1 MGKIPCHPPSD
12 PVRPL
17 LLSLLL
23 IGTASLGEA
32 QVRPVSV
39 AVPVKS
45 AAPVSSGTSTV
56 PVSMLPPAGRCRI
69 WIDDVPASQQPAPTD
84 CATALRQKPANGTIL
99 YGPAERDEMGERFE
113 AKAREHRAKERAA
126 TPPGV
131 TPAASQAPA
140 ERKRPVAPP
149 ERKPREDRP

>member
-1 MGKIPCHPPSD
+1 M
-12 PVRPL
+12 RPL

-23 IGTASLGEA
+23 IGTTSLVEA

-39 AVPVKS
+39 GVPAKGGAPTASGS
-45 AAPVSSGTSTV
+45 ANV

-99 YGPAERDEMGERFE
+99 YGPSERDEAGERFE
-113 AKAREHRAKERAA
+113 RNSREHRAKESRPTTSPVRSPA
-126 TPPGV
+126 TPTAPAPAV
-131 TPAASQAPA
+131 SPANPETRRPAAPS
-140 ERKRPVAPP
+140 
-149 ERKPREDRP
+149 ERKPREDSP